1 MVGML
6 AEPGEQVLHRGLF
19 MPAQPAIGQ
28 DMAHQAAVI
37 EPFGLSGGGLDL
49 APRLQVEDTTKARR
63 VRRR

>member
-1 MVGML
+1 
-6 AEPGEQVLHRGLF
+6 

-28 DMAHQAAVI
+28 DMAHQPAVI